1 MSNKKEVAPL
11 FSVFNK
17 KFFLECFLIKLDI
30 IIFIIKGF
38 YPKVKK
44 SVQPVEFEI
53 RNSNKKIL
61 EWKSNSSNS

>member
-44 SVQPVEFEI
+44 KCSTSWVW
-53 RNSNKKIL
+53 NS
-61 EWKSNSSNS
+61 